1 MCIHVYYVYTILHL
15 QNILYNRMFLF
26 LSIRIGIL
34 IILLFI
40 PCHVSRITIRN
51 ARSKISQKP
60 LYSVTQLMATLL
72 YRLQHTHSAYSQ
84 ILLPQTKTSTLHNS
98 KNICSNKQIIEIYL
112 CVNRYIQSSI
122 DTLIAVY
129 STQTYT

>member
-1 MCIHVYYVYTILHL
+1 MCITY
-15 QNILYNRMFLF
+15 NITSIEYIIQSNVSF

-34 IILLFI
+34 IILLLI

-72 YRLQHTHSAYSQ
+72 YRLQHTHSAYS
-84 ILLPQTKTSTLHNS
+84 
-98 KNICSNKQIIEIYL
+98 
-112 CVNRYIQSSI
+112 
-122 DTLIAVY
+122 
-129 STQTYT
+129 